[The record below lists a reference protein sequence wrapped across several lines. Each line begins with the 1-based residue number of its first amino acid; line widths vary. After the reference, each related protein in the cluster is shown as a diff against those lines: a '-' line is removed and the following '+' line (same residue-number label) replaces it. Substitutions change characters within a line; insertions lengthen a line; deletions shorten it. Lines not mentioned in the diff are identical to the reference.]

1 MPAVSAINSGSKTR
15 TELASPITDIIVRMD
30 TMSIMDIFCNASSVS
45 SQTVAV
51 KLKLATL
58 IMDIAD
64 P

>member
-1 MPAVSAINSGSKTR
+1 MVI
-15 TELASPITDIIVRMD
+15 MD
-30 TMSIMDIFCNASSVS
+30 TMSIMDIFYNASAVS